1 MGVRVTPGCREW
13 EAQSAP
19 FPAPAGGLGLGKA
32 GGGHTKASM
41 GVPLPLQSQP
51 LVKLQTDG
59 EWVHGSPC
67 NGGTSP
73 LVTGV
78 APTDMV

>member
-1 MGVRVTPGCREW
+1 MPPSLP
-13 EAQSAP
+13 QL
-19 FPAPAGGLGLGKA
+19 GGWGWGKA

-51 LVKLQTDG
+51 LVKLQDG
-59 EWVHGSPC
+59 ERVHGAPC